1 MELAQEPSEQL
12 DMARAINL
20 LMGTKDLY
28 TSREISNIHRKT
40 ARVASQKPLNLKLL
54 PPINKLKSW
63 DQTFLF
69 FPFQLIQPASQDNS
83 VLIFTTLSE
92 KTFIYVFSYV

>member
-1 MELAQEPSEQL
+1 MIKCILKIDANLWHFNQFLLIVELAQEPSEQL

-54 PPINKLKSW
+54 PPIN
-63 DQTFLF
+63 
-69 FPFQLIQPASQDNS
+69 
-83 VLIFTTLSE
+83 
-92 KTFIYVFSYV
+92 